1 MRDIVTFVDASY
13 GDDPWFP
20 FAGLSAGPVIA

>member
-1 MRDIVTFVDASY
+1 MRDIVSFVDASY

-20 FAGLSAGPVIA
+20 FAGFSAGPVIA